1 MMEQANEARSDKKE
15 ATAMGGE
22 LSLFGGS
29 DERRGGLA
37 PRQSRGERAV
47 MRKAETNLAAL
58 VTSGR
63 HEEVKA
69 MLRKRLTEDAMQ
81 DVTDVGRLAE
91 ELAGTDQFVASLLV
105 PIAQEFA
112 RTAAR
117 DIRDFGRGRSL

>member
-1 MMEQANEARSDKKE
+1 
-15 ATAMGGE
+15 MGGE

-81 DVTDVGRLAE
+81 DVTDVGRLAQ
-91 ELAGTDQFVASLLV
+91 ELAGTDQFLATLLI
-105 PIAQEFA
+105 PIVQEYA
-112 RTAAR
+112 RTTAR
-117 DIRDFGRGRSL
+117 DVRDFGRGRSL